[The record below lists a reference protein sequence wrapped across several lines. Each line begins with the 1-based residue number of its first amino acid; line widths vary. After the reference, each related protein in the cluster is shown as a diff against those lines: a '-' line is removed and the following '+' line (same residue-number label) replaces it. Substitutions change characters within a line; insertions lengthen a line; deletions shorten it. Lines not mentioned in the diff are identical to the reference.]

1 MKKLIFGLFTAA
13 IVGLGPLQAAEM
25 PTPIPVVVAE
35 SEAFEIVGRL
45 DEKGFVFHV
54 DRSASNAPVLGAKLE
69 VETDGRPAPARFRP
83 ESGDYLIDDAAWL
96 APLRAPG
103 EHALAFTLLAGEE
116 SDLLSADFAV
126 LPASTAGTATVSGLT
141 VPLAV
146 AALLVLAVLG
156 WRFSRQRQGDLA

>member
-35 SEAFEIVGRL
+35 SEEFEIVGRL
-45 DEKGFVFHV
+45 DEKGFVFHI
-54 DRSASNAPVLGAKLE
+54 DRSASNAPVLAAKLE
-69 VETDGRPAPARFRP
+69 VEADGRLAPARFRP

-96 APLRAPG
+96 SPLRTPG

-126 LPASTAGTATVSGLT
+126 LPASTAGTGTVSGLAW
-141 VPLAV
+141 PLAGT
-146 AALLVLAVLG
+146 ALLVLAVLG
-156 WRFSRQRQGDLA
+156 WRFSRQHKGDLA

>member
-13 IVGLGPLQAAEM
+13 IVGVGSLQAAEL

-45 DEKGFVFHV
+45 DEKGFVFHI
-54 DRSASNAPVLGAKLE
+54 DRSASNAPVLDAKLE

-96 APLRAPG
+96 TPLRTPG
-103 EHALAFTLLAGEE
+103 EHVLAFTLLAGEE
-116 SDLLSADFAV
+116 SDLLSAEFAV
-126 LPASTAGTATVSGLT
+126 LPASTAGTGSVSGLAW
-141 VPLAV
+141 PLAV

-156 WRFSRQRQGDLA
+156 WRFSRQRKGDLA